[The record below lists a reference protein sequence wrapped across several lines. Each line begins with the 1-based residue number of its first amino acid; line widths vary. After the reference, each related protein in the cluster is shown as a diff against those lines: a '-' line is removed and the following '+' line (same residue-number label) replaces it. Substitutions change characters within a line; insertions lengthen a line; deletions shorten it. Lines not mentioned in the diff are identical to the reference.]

1 MRDCPQTPGWGAT
14 CGTFGLV
21 LLVFRVREFERAN
34 GLMEPT
40 RSCNR
45 CLRGTA
51 ELDWVVDFEPESHI
65 RRDLQSTLRPMP
77 RSQLGRMRLNAIP
90 FLGNEHNDV
99 ASSCWAYGL
108 SFRGGYF
115 GRWSRLRL
123 RREPAPPRRYVRPWR
138 RSFPSCRC
146 HDPKVTGNFW
156 KRPRQSF
163 GRVGQ
168 PATVQTIRPE
178 FEE

>member
-14 CGTFGLV
+14 CGTFVLV
-21 LLVFRVREFERAN
+21 LLVFRVREFARAN

-99 ASSCWAYGL
+99 A
-108 SFRGGYF
+108 FRHVDG
-115 GRWSRLRL
+115 SRLRHPVGRMDCRFEVVTSAAGL
-123 RREPAPPRRYVRPWR
+123 DSDSDVNLPRHAGMCALGDAPSSHAAVTIPR
-138 RSFPSCRC
+138 S
-146 HDPKVTGNFW
+146 
-156 KRPRQSF
+156 
-163 GRVGQ
+163 
-168 PATVQTIRPE
+168 PATSGSVPDKVSGE
-178 FEE
+178 